1 VQVEF
6 VDGHVRMTLL
16 LLLLLLLQVEVEG
29 GGVGVQAGVLIAPP
43 LLEQVLVVV
52 VKVAWLY
59 VVGVTINSEMG
70 EYEGDQVLLL
80 LPALRLTTLTTLLLS
95 VV

>member
-1 VQVEF
+1 
-6 VDGHVRMTLL
+6 MT
-16 LLLLLLLQVEVEG
+16 LLLLLLQVEVPLVVIVVG
-29 GGVGVQAGVLIAPP
+29 GVQAGVVIAPP
-43 LLEQVLVVV
+43 LLEQVLVV

-80 LPALRLTTLTTLLLS
+80 LLPALRLTTLTTLLLS

>member
-1 VQVEF
+1 
-6 VDGHVRMTLL
+6 MT
-16 LLLLLLLQVEVEG
+16 LLLLLLQVEVPLVVIVVG
-29 GGVGVQAGVLIAPP
+29 GVQAGVVIAPP
-43 LLEQVLVVV
+43 LLEQVLVV